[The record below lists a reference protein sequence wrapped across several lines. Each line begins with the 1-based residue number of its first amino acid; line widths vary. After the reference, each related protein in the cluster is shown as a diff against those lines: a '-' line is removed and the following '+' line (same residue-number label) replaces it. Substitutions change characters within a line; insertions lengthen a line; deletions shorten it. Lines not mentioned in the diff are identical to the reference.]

1 MRAADR
7 VDKLESIHQAC
18 TPVVV
23 AAAGRRGAALTMFD
37 RHLRASDPY
46 RWIRGNRGAASGR
59 DEDGATP
66 PPGLP
71 APPQTE
77 APASPRRE
85 DDGAPTQV
93 ARERSPF
100 SLRRYLSLASLVAV
114 AIVIAGLLLFNRH
127 LAFGALM
134 AHETQNNVALAQSFA
149 NAHWQQISQFLG
161 NAGALDREQLRAHP
175 EQQSLRRELLRQ
187 MKGLKVVKV
196 KIYDLGG
203 MTVFSSD
210 PRQVG
215 EDKGANA
222 GFRSARSGT
231 AASDIAFRDRFDA
244 FEDVIVDRNLVFS
257 YIPIRQGDGP
267 VEGVFEVYSD
277 VSELVARL
285 ERTQWQIVAAV
296 AGSLLLLYLFLFL
309 LAHRADRIVAEHS
322 DEQRLASEA
331 RLRHQAFH
339 DALTGLPN
347 RAKYAER
354 LDDAIRHARRSGRI
368 FAVLIV
374 DLDHFKYV
382 NDSLGHVVG
391 DRLLKAV
398 SVRLGA
404 CLRETDTVARLGG
417 DEFILLAPEVGGI
430 DDAARLAA
438 AVCRAVSSKP
448 YLIDGRELRINT
460 SIGIS
465 VYPEDGE
472 DGVTLIKNADAAL
485 FHAKEVGRNNFQFFT
500 RDMNARALSVLSLE
514 TSLRR
519 AVEQQEFVLHYQ
531 PQVDSAGQVVGL
543 EALLRW
549 QHPDMGLVLP
559 GQFIPIA
566 EERGLIAPIGEWVLR
581 EACRQNRAWQ
591 DAGLLA
597 VPVGV
602 NVSALQFRQP
612 DFPQQV
618 AAALRDTGL
627 AAEFLELE
635 ITESVIMHGAEAA
648 IATVRRLKG
657 MGVKMSIDDF
667 GTGYSS
673 LNYLKQFPIDRLKL
687 DQSFV
692 RGLPGNAEDLA
703 ISSAVLAI
711 AKAMNLKVIA
721 EGVESEEQMDA
732 LFSRQCDELQGYYFA
747 RPLPADDLARFIAG
761 RLATLP

>member
-7 VDKLESIHQAC
+7 VKEQEAIDKTG
-18 TPVVV
+18 TPIV
-23 AAAGRRGAALTMFD
+23 AAIARRGVALKAFD
-37 RHLRASDPY
+37 RQLRTGDPY
-46 RWIRGNRGAASGR
+46 SWIRRKRGDTPDRSDARVERALAEPVQAGAQLPPSTRSEGAGSRPHDSSG
-59 DEDGATP
+59 
-66 PPGLP
+66 
-71 APPQTE
+71 
-77 APASPRRE
+77 
-85 DDGAPTQV
+85 
-93 ARERSPF
+93 RSPF

-114 AIVIAGLLLFNRH
+114 VIVIAGLLLFNRH
-127 LAFGALM
+127 LAFRALM
-134 AHETQNNVALAQSFA
+134 KHEAQNNVALTQAFA
-149 NAHWQQISQFLG
+149 NTHWPRYSQFVG
-161 NAGALDREQLRAHP
+161 GARLLDRGQLAAQPQNQQLR
-175 EQQSLRRELLRQ
+175 QELLGH
-187 MKGLKVVKV
+187 MNGLKVVKV

-203 MTVFSSD
+203 LTVFSSD
-210 PRQVG
+210 PRQIG
-215 EDKGANA
+215 EDKSANP
-222 GFRSARSGT
+222 GFLSARSG
-231 AASDIAFRDRFDA
+231 AVVSNIAFRDRFDA
-244 FEDVIVDRNLVFS
+244 FEQVIVDRNLVSS

-267 VEGVFEVYSD
+267 IEGVFEVYSD
-277 VSELVARL
+277 VSDLVAQL

-309 LAHRADRIVAEHS
+309 LAHRADRIVSEQS

-354 LDDAIRHARRSGRI
+354 LDDAIRHAKRSGRI
-368 FAVLIV
+368 FAVLFV
-374 DLDHFKYV
+374 DLDHFKYI

-391 DRLLKAV
+391 DRLLRAV
-398 SVRLGA
+398 SERLGA

-417 DEFILLAPEVGGI
+417 DEFILLAPDVGSI
-430 DDAARLAA
+430 DAAARLAS
-438 AVCRAVSSKP
+438 AVCKAVSSRP

-465 VYPEDGE
+465 IYPEDGE
-472 DGVTLIKNADAAL
+472 DGVTLIKNADAAMY
-485 FHAKEVGRNNFQFFT
+485 HAKEMGRNNFQFFT
-500 RDMNARALSVLSLE
+500 KDMNARAFAVLSLE

-519 AVEQQEFVLHYQ
+519 AVEQRQFVLHYQ
-531 PQVDSAGQVVGL
+531 PQVNSAGQVVGL

-591 DAGLLA
+591 DAGLIA

-612 DFPQQV
+612 DFPDRV
-618 AAALRDTGL
+618 AAVLGDTGL
-627 AAEFLELE
+627 APEFLELE
-635 ITESVIMHGAEAA
+635 ITESVIMHSAEAA
-648 IATVRRLKG
+648 IATVRRLKSS
-657 MGVKMSIDDF
+657 GVKMSIDDF

-673 LNYLKQFPIDRLKL
+673 LSYLKQFPIDRLKL

-692 RGLPGNAEDLA
+692 RGLPGNPDDLA
-703 ISSAVLAI
+703 ISSAVLAM
-711 AKAMNLKVIA
+711 AKALNLKVIA
-721 EGVESEEQMDA
+721 EGVETQAQMDL
-732 LFSRQCDELQGYYFA
+732 LFSRHCDELQGYYFS
-747 RPLPADDLARFIAG
+747 RPLPADDVARFISD
-761 RLATLP
+761 RLAVA

>member
-1 MRAADR
+1 MLDR
-7 VDKLESIHQAC
+7 LARK
-18 TPVVV
+18 
-23 AAAGRRGAALTMFD
+23 G
-37 RHLRASDPY
+37 DPY
-46 RWIRGNRGAASGR
+46 RWIRRNRSAASGR
-59 DEDGATP
+59 GDAAAAP
-66 PPGLP
+66 PHAPP
-71 APPQTE
+71 APADTRAPMSPSRDDAGTQTH
-77 APASPRRE
+77 ASSRR
-85 DDGAPTQV
+85 A
-93 ARERSPF
+93 PF

-114 AIVIAGLLLFNRH
+114 AVVIAGLLLFNRH
-127 LAFGALM
+127 LAFKALM
-134 AHETQNNVALAQSFA
+134 AHETQNNVALAQAFA
-149 NAHWQQISQFLG
+149 NAHWPQISPFLG
-161 NAGALDREQLRAHP
+161 GAAAPDGEQPRARPDEARLR
-175 EQQSLRRELLRQ
+175 QDLLRQ

-196 KIYDLGG
+196 KIYDLNGL
-203 MTVFSSD
+203 TVFSSD
-210 PRQVG
+210 PRQIG
-215 EDKGANA
+215 EDKSANA
-222 GFRSARSGT
+222 GFQGARAGT
-231 AASDIAFRDRFDA
+231 VASDIAFRDRFDA
-244 FEDVIVDRNLVFS
+244 FEEVIVDRNLVFS

-285 ERTQWQIVAAV
+285 ELTQWQIVAAV

-309 LAHRADRIVAEHS
+309 LAHRAERIVSSHS

-347 RAKYAER
+347 RAKYVER
-354 LDDAIRHARRSGRI
+354 LDDAIRHAKRSGRI
-368 FAVLIV
+368 FAVMVV

-391 DRLLKAV
+391 DRLLTAV

-404 CLRETDTVARLGG
+404 CLRDTDTVARLGG

-430 DDAARLAA
+430 DAAARLAA
-438 AVCRAVSSKP
+438 AVGKAVSSRP

-465 VYPEDGE
+465 IYPEDGE
-472 DGVTLIKNADAAL
+472 DGVTLIKNADAAM
-485 FHAKEVGRNNFQFFT
+485 FHAKERGRNNFQFFT
-500 RDMNARALSVLSLE
+500 RDMNARASAVLSME
-514 TSLRR
+514 TALRR
-519 AVEQQEFVLHYQ
+519 AVEQQQFVLHYQ
-531 PQVDSAGQVVGL
+531 PQVDSAGRIVGV

-549 QHPDMGLVLP
+549 RHPDMGLVLP
-559 GQFIPIA
+559 GQFVPIA

-591 DAGLLA
+591 DAGLIA

-618 AAALRDTGL
+618 AAALRETGL
-627 AAEFLELE
+627 APEFLELE
-635 ITESVIMHGAEAA
+635 ITESVIMHGAESA

-673 LNYLKQFPIDRLKL
+673 LSYLKQFPIDRLKL

-692 RGLPGNAEDLA
+692 RGLPGNADDLA
-703 ISSAVLAI
+703 ISSAVLAM

-721 EGVESEEQMDA
+721 EGVESEAQMQL
-732 LFSRQCDELQGYYFA
+732 LFSRHCDELQGYYFT
-747 RPLPADDLARFIAG
+747 RPLPADELARFVAG
-761 RLATLP
+761 RLADVA